1 MSEANSDQV
10 RFSIASSFENVA
22 VLAEEVSNHCKNRSK
37 ANSDSIDT
45 LRLCIAEAL
54 NNIVEHAYEGAEGKP
69 IFADVRLKPDSY
81 EVMLIDEGK
90 PMPGGKLPSG
100 TLDFDLEDLDEL
112 PEGGFGWMLIHTQ
125 MDAVEYERRDGCNV
139 LRLEKSVDG

>member
-22 VLAEEVSNHCKNRSK
+22 VLAEEVSNHCKTRSK
-37 ANSDSIDT
+37 TNSDSIDT

-69 IFADVRLKPDSY
+69 IFADVRFKPDSY

-100 TLDFDLEDLDEL
+100 ALDFDLDDLDEL

>member
-1 MSEANSDQV
+1 MSASNGEQV
-10 RFSIASSFENVA
+10 RFSISSSFENVA
-22 VLAEEVSNHCKNRSK
+22 ALAEEVSNLCKTRQRQ
-37 ANSDSIDT
+37 NSDSVDT

-54 NNIVEHAYEGAEGKP
+54 NNIVEHAYDGVEGKP
-69 IFADVRLKPDSY
+69 IFADVRFKPDSY

-90 PMPGGKLPSG
+90 PMPGGRLPSG
-100 TLDFDLEDLDEL
+100 QADHNMEDLDEF

-139 LRLEKSVDG
+139 LRLEKSVED